1 LKARLA
7 AALRRLDAAAKM
19 DAELSE
25 GLFKSYLD
33 LLGLRHE
40 RHVCV
45 HGDKN
50 VDFHVDGETPVLCDV
65 KEIRP
70 SPTDPDQIDA
80 YSHLREDLT
89 DLRKKFGPS
98 KPVVPV
104 LLVTM
109 NFSGR
114 LFTGFSVARAML
126 GDIGAQISPEGRS
139 DIHHLS
145 RGNAVMTRSHTTLI
159 SGIFVFDCAPQ
170 GNHAIFPNPY
180 AACPLPDS
188 CFPFVRR
195 VCVAK
200 DATEED
206 LKALANITFWQCD

>member
-1 LKARLA
+1 
-7 AALRRLDAAAKM
+7 M

-25 GLFKSYLD
+25 GLFESYLGR
-33 LLGLRHE
+33 LGLRHE
-40 RHVCV
+40 RHVRV

-50 VDFHVDGETPVLCDV
+50 VDFHVDGDTQVLCDV

-70 SPTDPDQIDA
+70 SPTNPDQIDA
-80 YSHLREDLT
+80 YSHLREDLR

-126 GDIGAQISPEGRS
+126 GDVGAEISPEDRS
-139 DIHHLS
+139 DIHHLP

-159 SGIFVFDCAPQ
+159 SGVFVFDCAQQ
-170 GNHAIFPNPY
+170 GNHAVFPNPY
-180 AACPLPDS
+180 AACPLPDG
-188 CFPFVRR
+188 CFPLVRR
-195 VCVAK
+195 VRVAK

-206 LKALANITFWQCD
+206 LKALANITFWQCDE

>member
-1 LKARLA
+1 
-7 AALRRLDAAAKM
+7 M

-80 YSHLREDLT
+80 YSHLREDLR

-126 GDIGAQISPEGRS
+126 GGWFACALIVI
-139 DIHHLS
+139 
-145 RGNAVMTRSHTTLI
+145 TTLRT
-159 SGIFVFDCAPQ
+159 SFLQGPIFMFAYFVVGLLTPPLLAAGMLEVVLGTYASFMSPDRA
-170 GNHAIFPNPY
+170 ASFPPRLHFI
-180 AACPLPDS
+180 AALSIVTCVGAYVVLSALP
-188 CFPFVRR
+188 
-195 VCVAK
+195 K
-200 DATEED
+200 
-206 LKALANITFWQCD
+206 

>member
-1 LKARLA
+1 
-7 AALRRLDAAAKM
+7 M

-25 GLFKSYLD
+25 GLFESYLD
-33 LLGLRHE
+33 RLGLRHE

-50 VDFHVDGETPVLCDV
+50 VDFHIYGETPLLCDV

-80 YSHLREDLT
+80 YSHLRDDLR
-89 DLRKKFGPS
+89 DLRKKFGPC
-98 KPVVPV
+98 KPIIPV

-126 GDIGAQISPEGRS
+126 GDVGAEISPEGRG
-139 DIHHLS
+139 DIHYLP

-159 SGIFVFDCAPQ
+159 SGIFVFDCAPH

-180 AACPLPDS
+180 AACPIADG
-188 CFPFVRR
+188 CFPLVRR
-195 VCVAK
+195 ICVAR
-200 DATEED
+200 DATEAD
-206 LKALANITFWQCD
+206 LKALANITFWQCDERKPWQSA

>member
-1 LKARLA
+1 
-7 AALRRLDAAAKM
+7 M

-25 GLFKSYLD
+25 KLFKSYLD
-33 LLGLRHE
+33 HLGLRHG
-40 RHVCV
+40 RHVFV

-50 VDFHVDGETPVLCDV
+50 VDFYINGETPVLCDV
-65 KEIRP
+65 KKIRP

-80 YSHLREDLT
+80 YSHLRDDLR

-98 KPVVPV
+98 KPMIPV

-126 GDIGAQISPEGRS
+126 GDIGAEISPDGRS
-139 DIHHLS
+139 GIHHLP

-180 AACPLPDS
+180 AACPLPDGY
-188 CFPFVRR
+188 FPLVKR

-200 DATEED
+200 DATEAD
-206 LKALANITFWQCD
+206 LKALANITFWQCDD

>member
-1 LKARLA
+1 
-7 AALRRLDAAAKM
+7 M

-33 LLGLRHE
+33 RLELRHE
-40 RHVCV
+40 QHVCV

-50 VDFHVDGETPVLCDV
+50 VDFRIAGETPVLCDV

-70 SPTDPDQIDA
+70 SPTNPDQIDA
-80 YSHLREDLT
+80 YSHIREDLRE
-89 DLRKKFGPS
+89 LRKKFGPS
-98 KPVVPV
+98 KPTIPV
-104 LLVTM
+104 LLITM

-126 GDIGAQISPEGRS
+126 GDIGAEISSEGRG
-139 DIHHLS
+139 DIHHLP
-145 RGNAVMTRSHTTLI
+145 RGNAVMTPSHTTLI
-159 SGIFVFDCAPQ
+159 SGIFVFDCVVE

-180 AACPLPDS
+180 AANPLPDG

-206 LKALANITFWQCD
+206 LKALANITFWQRDTNHLPRQR